1 MSKSSLHPISTLDTY
16 LSAMLLSLFLALVAA
31 PPLGAQQTKTQQAT
45 AFDGLVE
52 VSEVLLDVLVTDAD
66 GAVVTGLGREDFVV
80 EEDGREVELTGV
92 SFYTTRYADQGPDDE
107 TAPATPGEVPT
118 SRYFIFFF
126 HDQARLGSGGAAGF
140 AERIRDLT
148 EAGHQAQT
156 WIETEMRPSDWLAVA
171 SFDSKLK
178 LHQDFT
184 QDRDL
189 LVGAVAAATSH
200 QKVEEIPRSWR
211 ASPFSISRHLP
222 SSPLE
227 LEQRSGDVWGALGLL
242 ADASA
247 YFIGRKNLLL
257 FSRGLLAGEAELAR
271 APRPPQLDKLEPLLN
286 DANVAVYP
294 VHLRPTGIGQAQ
306 GRLFDMLA
314 DGTGGLY
321 YENFREFSAPLREIG
336 AESYAYYVVSYASQH
351 PAGEIGYERLRV
363 TTRDPSL
370 KVRARRGYRYGL

>member
-1 MSKSSLHPISTLDTY
+1 MPGILPTPKPLP
-16 LSAMLLSLFLALVAA
+16 LVALLTA
-31 PPLGAQQTKTQQAT
+31 LTFAT
-45 AFDGLVE
+45 AAPAQETSFDGLVE
-52 VSEVLLDVLVTDAD
+52 VSEVLVDVLVTDAD

-92 SFYTTRYADQGPDDE
+92 SFYTTRYAEDTGGG
-107 TAPATPGEVPT
+107 APPPGEIPT

-126 HDQARLGSGGAAGF
+126 HDQARLGGGGAAGF

-148 EAGHQAQT
+148 EAGHQAQD
-156 WIETEMRPSDWLAVA
+156 WVESEMRPSDWVAVA

-184 QDRDL
+184 QDGDL
-189 LVGAVAAATSH
+189 LVGAIAAATSH
-200 QKVEEIPRSWR
+200 QKIGEIPRAWR

-227 LEQRSGDVWGALGLL
+227 IEQRSGDVWGALGLL

-257 FSRGLLAGEAELAR
+257 FSRGLLASEAELAR
-271 APRPPQLDKLEPLLN
+271 NPRPPELDALEPLLN

-314 DGTGGLY
+314 ENTGGLY
-321 YENFREFSAPLREIG
+321 YENFRDFLAPMREIG
-336 AESYAYYVVSYASQH
+336 EESYAYYVVSYQSQH
-351 PAGEIGYERLRV
+351 PAGEIGYEGLRV
-363 TTRDPSL
+363 TTRDPTL